1 MFNNY
6 TLCIPRVCKTI
17 KKTQIIDVLNKY
29 QFGKIKKIDIIE
41 NKGKN
46 TNIVH
51 IYYSY
56 WYKNDYVDG
65 VIEKLTT
72 RLNIKIFYDD
82 PWFWIVYLHKPSDKT
97 RCNKD
102 KNNNNYKQKYRGR
115 DRDKIKQKRYFID
128 NQ

>member
-82 PWFWIVYLHKPSDKT
+82 PLFWIVYLHKPSDKPQ
-97 RCNKD
+97 RKH
-102 KNNNNYKQKYRGR
+102 K
-115 DRDKIKQKRYFID
+115 DKIKQKRKFID
-128 NQ
+128 NK